1 MKKGKRGDDL
11 SLEDNPLPYHSQTPI
26 QKPSAFGTLFFVFF
40 LVAIMVLLFR
50 FCSAVVFN
58 KEPSPKDFD
67 NIEVYYAEY
76 IGTSSLGLLNLSIV
90 QDLCNCDNCS
100 GCKIPIEEVIT

>member
-1 MKKGKRGDDL
+1 MKKGKRGDNL
-11 SLEDNPLPYHSQTPI
+11 SLENNPLPYPKQVPI
-26 QKPSAFGTLFFVFF
+26 QHPSALGTIFFMLL

-67 NIEVYYAEY
+67 SIEVYYAEY

-100 GCKIPIEEVIT
+100 GCKIPIQEVIT